1 MSLLG
6 EKIFI
11 ERKLETQRKISKNLI
26 DILNDEII
34 SKKSDL
40 SLEEIREFR
49 KDYEYNYNSAFFLE

>member
-11 ERKLETQRKISKNLI
+11 ERKLEAQRKISKNLI

-40 SLEEIREFR
+40 SVEEIREFG
-49 KDYEYNYNSAFFLE
+49 KDYKYNMPNK

>member
-1 MSLLG
+1 MGLLG

-49 KDYEYNYNSAFFLE
+49 KDYEYNIPNK

>member
-34 SKKSDL
+34 SKKCDL

-49 KDYEYNYNSAFFLE
+49 KDYEYNIPNK

>member
-11 ERKLETQRKISKNLI
+11 ERKLESQRKISKNLI

-34 SKKSDL
+34 SKKCDL

-49 KDYEYNYNSAFFLE
+49 KDYEYNIPNK

>member
-6 EKIFI
+6 ENIFI

-49 KDYEYNYNSAFFLE
+49 KDYEYNIPNK

>member
-11 ERKLETQRKISKNLI
+11 ERKLEAQRKISKNLI

-34 SKKSDL
+34 SKKCDL

-49 KDYEYNYNSAFFLE
+49 KDYEYNIPNK

>member
-11 ERKLETQRKISKNLI
+11 EGRLEAQRKISKNLI

-34 SKKSDL
+34 SKKCDL
-40 SLEEIREFR
+40 LLEEIREFR
-49 KDYEYNYNSAFFLE
+49 KDYEYNIPNK

>member
-11 ERKLETQRKISKNLI
+11 ERKLEAQRKISKNLI

-34 SKKSDL
+34 SKKCDL

-49 KDYEYNYNSAFFLE
+49 KYYEYNIPNK

>member
-11 ERKLETQRKISKNLI
+11 ERKLEAQRKISKNLI

-49 KDYEYNYNSAFFLE
+49 KDYEYNIPNK

>member
-6 EKIFI
+6 ENIFI

-34 SKKSDL
+34 SKKCDL

-49 KDYEYNYNSAFFLE
+49 KDYEYNIPNK

>member
-1 MSLLG
+1 MGLLG

-11 ERKLETQRKISKNLI
+11 ERKLEAQRKISKNLI

-34 SKKSDL
+34 SKKCDL

-49 KDYEYNYNSAFFLE
+49 KDYEYNIPNK